1 MDKNPGFWSLDK
13 NGVVISNT
21 FDYWKIP
28 GPYEDSDAWLR
39 KRIAAAIM
47 IQKHTRRK
55 IAQRTAKR
63 MRQYAKEKK
72 EFWTEQD
79 KIQKAN
85 SEARIAYEIQR
96 RLQPQTEAD
105 FDVLNKELETWQNAV
120 EFQTLNLFQTVV
132 TMLEILFL
140 EGETR
145 LHIRFAANILYAT
158 ARQTQNLGIERL
170 ISYS

>member
-1 MDKNPGFWSLDK
+1 MS
-13 NGVVISNT
+13 S
-21 FDYWKIP
+21 
-28 GPYEDSDAWLR
+28 S
-39 KRIAAAIM
+39 IM
-47 IQKHTRRK
+47 CIEPAPLHLKVSCVCVCVHWQ
-55 IAQRTAKR
+55 
-63 MRQYAKEKK
+63 
-72 EFWTEQD
+72 FWTEQD